1 MVDACRRTRFQHWL
15 EYGIYLVAVDAL
27 APLLQHLLLDVGDRA
42 AALPLGASL
51 ARQERLS
58 VPGLAVAVVV
68 LGKGLAVRPVV
79 GVEVLEE
86 AELVMALGL
95 DQFVLPDQEPV
106 LLDVVPLQRAV
117 VAVVTHLRLQTG
129 LTPSAN
135 SVNEL
140 PNIYSNDGLWSL
152 PAMDVPTDARG
163 MGAIRRDRRPQL
175 LHLRNGRA
183 RLRGFRHSANLHWTE
198 LGQVG

>member
-1 MVDACRRTRFQHWL
+1 MA
-15 EYGIYLVAVDAL
+15 YISVAVDAL
-27 APLLQHLLLDVGDRA
+27 APLLQHLLLDVGNRA

-58 VPGLAVAVVV
+58 VPGLAVAIVV
-68 LGKGLAVRPVV
+68 LGKGLPVRPVV

-140 PNIYSNDGLWSL
+140 PNIYRNDEEPAVHSLLRPSLREGGAFAYRSTFFSGSSPSWSMSTSNMAAHWGQKYSRSRKGLS
-152 PAMDVPTDARG
+152 PGAR
-163 MGAIRRDRRPQL
+163 
-175 LHLRNGRA
+175 
-183 RLRGFRHSANLHWTE
+183 
-198 LGQVG
+198 

>member
-1 MVDACRRTRFQHWL
+1 MVR
-15 EYGIYLVAVDAL
+15 
-27 APLLQHLLLDVGDRA
+27 
-42 AALPLGASL
+42 AALPLGSSL

-68 LGKGLAVRPVV
+68 LGEVLPVRPVV

-106 LLDVVPLQRAV
+106 LLDVVPLHRAV

-129 LTPSAN
+129 LTPS
-135 SVNEL
+135 
-140 PNIYSNDGLWSL
+140 
-152 PAMDVPTDARG
+152 
-163 MGAIRRDRRPQL
+163 
-175 LHLRNGRA
+175 
-183 RLRGFRHSANLHWTE
+183 
-198 LGQVG
+198 GQFCQRIT